1 MPGACVRVFVRIASC
16 PGDAK
21 GTPQPNMPSTAATLA
36 VCLGLLADGGLAY
49 LYSPPRPSCASIRLR
64 GQAIAAPRPRL
75 GSAARMQQPEDD
87 AELSRGTDA
96 AVDGTRTVA
105 DSYTRLL
112 SVLAAGDAAVFV
124 LFAGIGRGSHAA
136 DTGNALTTAAPFLA
150 AWAALAPP
158 LGAYPAKAS
167 RSVEQAAK
175 APLVAW
181 LVAVPSNPNPNPN
194 PDPDPNP
201 NPNPNPYPD
210 TDPGPNPNPNQVAVP
225 CGCAL
230 RGLLQGRMP
239 AAPFWIIA
247 LVFTL
252 GLLEAWRL
260 SYYQVST
267 LNRAMD

>member
-1 MPGACVRVFVRIASC
+1 MFGTMTIGYSPPCDRMAALLLSACPLICSNCFVHPA
-16 PGDAK
+16 
-21 GTPQPNMPSTAATLA
+21 QPMPSAAATLA
-36 VCLGLLADGGLAY
+36 VCLGLLADGGLAFF
-49 LYSPPRPSCASIRLR
+49 YSPPRPSCASIRLR

-75 GSAARMQQPEDD
+75 ALAAARMQQPEDD

-96 AVDGTRTVA
+96 AVDGTSTAA

-124 LFAGIGRGSHAA
+124 LFAGIGRGSHAT

-181 LVAVPSNPNPNPN
+181 LVAVPSNPNPHPN
-194 PDPDPNP
+194 PSPDPHPSPHP
-201 NPNPNPYPD
+201 NVGSPSA
-210 TDPGPNPNPNQVAVP
+210 TGPTHATRTP
-225 CGCAL
+225 
-230 RGLLQGRMP
+230 
-239 AAPFWIIA
+239 W
-247 LVFTL
+247 
-252 GLLEAWRL
+252 
-260 SYYQVST
+260 
-267 LNRAMD
+267 

>member
-1 MPGACVRVFVRIASC
+1 
-16 PGDAK
+16 
-21 GTPQPNMPSTAATLA
+21 MPSAAATLA

-49 LYSPPRPSCASIRLR
+49 LYSPPRPSCAAVRLR

-75 GSAARMQQPEDD
+75 ALAAARMQQPKDD

-96 AVDGTRTVA
+96 VDGTSTAA

-124 LFAGIGRGSHAA
+124 LFAGIGRGSHAT

-150 AWAALAPP
+150 AWAVLAPP

-181 LVAVPSNPNPNPN
+181 LVAVPSNPNPHPN
-194 PDPDPNP
+194 PSP
-201 NPNPNPYPD
+201 NPNPNPYPN
-210 TDPGPNPNPNQVAVP
+210 TDPDPNPNPNQVAVP

-260 SYYQVST
+260 SYYQVNS
-267 LNRAMD
+267 LNRAMDQFAAAIVDEDEGGEPDDY